1 MYGEIV
7 YRLLNKEK
15 SLGLCSISST
25 IRIFISYTVSN
36 MCIQWLRDIAQ
47 ILPLFFFFTT
57 DVFLLYLMK

>member
-47 ILPLFFFFTT
+47 ILPLFFTT